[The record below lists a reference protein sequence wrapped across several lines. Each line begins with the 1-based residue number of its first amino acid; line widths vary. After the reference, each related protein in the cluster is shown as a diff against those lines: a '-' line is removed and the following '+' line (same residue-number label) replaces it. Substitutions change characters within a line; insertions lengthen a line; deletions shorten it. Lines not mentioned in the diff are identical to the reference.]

1 MLEENQI
8 PFEPYEDDRDSNSP
22 FTWWDIISGRAY
34 NRETARNK
42 IPFVNNW
49 TSALLVT
56 GAHLLAN
63 KVPDETYAL
72 YKQQEQAIVDT
83 ALHNADMVR
92 AQGEVELRNMR
103 IKHDLAMGTDIIKV
117 SGSGGNMSGSFLD
130 ALMQQR
136 KYQMMDEKTVIM
148 NTVNQATAIM
158 KEGYNNAISVAMQ
171 AKNTAVKEKYGVFS
185 ALVAGMGAYLD
196 GALKDKAEAARQ
208 DANDESIERTE
219 QNRTNARNYKH
230 GKTKVDGNDVLEQ
243 VKQEQ
248 RDLFGRKKKASSYG
262 VLGDFDQNLGSNT
275 IYTDIF
281 ADSSTSIG

>member
-1 MLEENQI
+1 MATNDEI
-8 PFEPYEDDRDSNSP
+8 DFTPYEQEDNGNAP

-34 NRETARNK
+34 NRDTARNK

-63 KVPDETYAL
+63 KIPDETYDL
-72 YKQQEQAIVDT
+72 YKQQEQAIIDT
-83 ALHNADMVR
+83 ALNNAEMVR
-92 AQGEVELRNMR
+92 AQGEVELRNLR
-103 IKHDLAMGTDIIKV
+103 IKHDMAMGTDIIKV

-136 KYQMMDEKTVIM
+136 KYQMLDEKSVIT
-148 NTVNQATAIM
+148 NTINQSTAIM

-196 GALKDKAEAARQ
+196 GALKDKTEAARQ
-208 DANDESIERTE
+208 DANDESIKRTE
-219 QNRTNARNYKH
+219 QNRTDVRNYKY

-248 RDLFGRKKKASSYG
+248 RDLFGRKQKTSSYG
-262 VLGDFDQNLGSNT
+262 VLGNFDQSLGSNT
-275 IYTDIF
+275 VYTDIF